1 MTSRDD
7 RVLETQRSIRQV
19 LLRNWDPVS
28 VRGELQARDEY
39 DAYVGGVYKLIASG
53 ATVHE
58 LADHL
63 ARVEAEYFGFQVTDP
78 TMLIP
83 VAEKLLKL
91 NVRLDSEGPPA

>member
-1 MTSRDD
+1 MTSKEKRA
-7 RVLETQRSIRQV
+7 REIRRSIGEV
-19 LLRNWDPVS
+19 LLRNWDPVR
-28 VRGELQARDEY
+28 VRGEPQARDEY
-39 DAYVGGVYKLIASG
+39 DAYVGGIYKLIASG

-63 ARVEAEYFGFQVTDP
+63 ARVEAEYFGLQVRDP

-91 NVRLDSEGPPA
+91 NVGLESDGPPA